1 MARRQAWTLTAVC
14 MGTFLL
20 LLNVTMPA
28 VSLRAIGE
36 DLGGD
41 FADSQWVINAYA
53 LTLASVLLTAGAI
66 ADRFG
71 RKRVFVAGLA
81 FFTVTSVLCG
91 LATSPLFLSLGRAA
105 QGVGAATLFATS
117 LSLIAS
123 EFTGPE
129 RGRALGVWASVV
141 AATVAVGPLMG
152 GALTEALGWR
162 WIFFANAPLG
172 VIAIL
177 VAARHVT
184 ESHDPVARRVDVLG
198 FLTLGG
204 TLLLLLYA
212 LASGNLAG
220 WDSPLVI
227 SLLAGSAALFGAFLL
242 AEHLQRQP
250 MLDLALFAK
259 PSFSG
264 AALAAFTMHAS
275 IIASTIYITLYL
287 LNVLDYSPL
296 ETGLA
301 LLPFA
306 VASLAA
312 APLAGRLSNRLPA
325 RVLLSGGLLLVA
337 VGLLLMTGTEAD
349 SSWTVLL
356 AGSVVA
362 GAGLGF
368 VNPPLA
374 RTALAV
380 VPPQQSGMASGAS
393 NTFRQIGVAAG
404 VAGLGAILQARVTS
418 GVAEAMAAT
427 PAASRAEAL
436 GDMVASGQTERAIA
450 SVPPGLRETLGFA
463 ARDAFAGAL
472 GEVFV
477 IAAAVALAGAVLVLV
492 LVRARDLGPAP
503 APPVDAHVATG
514 GEAPA

>member
-1 MARRQAWTLTAVC
+1 MAPRQVWTLTAVS

-28 VSLRAIGE
+28 VSLRAIGD

-53 LTLASVLLTAGAI
+53 LTLASVLLTAGAV

-71 RKRVFVAGLA
+71 RKKVFVVGLA
-81 FFTVTSVLCG
+81 FFTLTSVLCG
-91 LATSPLFLSLGRAA
+91 LATSPLFLSLARAA
-105 QGVGAATLFATS
+105 QGAGAATLFATS

-123 EFTGPE
+123 EFPGPE
-129 RGRALGVWASVV
+129 RGKALGVWASTV
-141 AATVAVGPLMG
+141 AATIAVGPLLG
-152 GALTEALGWR
+152 GALTEVLGWR

-172 VIAIL
+172 IVAIL

-184 ESHDPVARRVDVLG
+184 ESRDPAARWVDVLG

-212 LASGNLAG
+212 LARGNLAG
-220 WDSPLVI
+220 WGSPLVI

-242 AEHLQRQP
+242 AEHRQRQP
-250 MLDLALFAK
+250 MLDLGLFAK

-296 ETGLA
+296 ETGLV

-325 RVLLSGGLLLVA
+325 RVLLSGGLLLVS

-356 AGSVVA
+356 AGSIVA

-418 GVAEAMAAT
+418 GVTEAMAAT
-427 PAASRAEAL
+427 PLRSRAGAL
-436 GDMVASGQTERAIA
+436 GDMVATGQTEQAIA
-450 SVPPGLRETLGFA
+450 SVPPALRETLGFA
-463 ARDAFAGAL
+463 ARDAFAGGLA
-472 GEVFV
+472 EVFV
-477 IAAAVALAGAVLVLV
+477 IAAGVALVGAVLVLV
-492 LVRARDLGPAP
+492 LVRSRDLAAAPGPP
-503 APPVDAHVATG
+503 AEAAVGA
-514 GEAPA
+514 EAPA